1 MSASIYGPASTFKL
15 NGVNFTNKADEHA
28 SQLPDQFPILILQLL
43 NMTIIG
49 FMFLRNYMLILI
61 LSNNYTLNP
70 RPILCFP
77 YKKKKKNQILET
89 GIMGFI
95 FV

>member
-1 MSASIYGPASTFKL
+1 MSASICGPASTFKL
-15 NGVNFTNKADEHA
+15 NGVNFKNKADEHG
-28 SQLPDQFPILILQLL
+28 SQLPYQFPILILQLL

-61 LSNNYTLNP
+61 LSNNYTLINP

-77 YKKKKKNQILET
+77 YKKKKKKSDS
-89 GIMGFI
+89 
-95 FV
+95 